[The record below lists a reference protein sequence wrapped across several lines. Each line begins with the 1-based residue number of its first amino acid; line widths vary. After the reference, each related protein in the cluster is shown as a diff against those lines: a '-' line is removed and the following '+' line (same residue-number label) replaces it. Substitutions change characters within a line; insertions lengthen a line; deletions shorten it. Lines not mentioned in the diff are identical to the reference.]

1 MLCGGRGIRTLEK
14 LSPLTVF
21 KTAAF
26 NHSAIPPNYL
36 IVTQAVVGGLPS
48 WVASLNMACDL
59 DSKTSE
65 K

>member
-1 MLCGGRGIRTLEK
+1 
-14 LSPLTVF
+14 
-21 KTAAF
+21 
-26 NHSAIPPNYL
+26 
-36 IVTQAVVGGLPS
+36 VVGGLPS